1 MPVVP
6 YRSVADITP
15 RWVAVVDR
23 SFRIQSVNA
32 ALATHVGT
40 PADQL
45 AGQPVER
52 LSLDV
57 AWFGAWRERAEQCL
71 RSDQPTEYTFHRPAP
86 DSAVVRFRFT
96 PLPTADAL
104 VVVVEPPAAHA
115 PVADLFRRLM
125 SHVPFAAWLRDE
137 HTRYL
142 FVNAGYRQASGPDR
156 AWEGEALAEVWPADL
171 AEQFAASDRKVFASG
186 HPVETL
192 DTAPAADGQLRT
204 WHNVKFP
211 LVEADGR
218 RYAAGIAIDLTDRVK
233 LEEER
238 RGLERQLLQD
248 QKLESLG
255 VLAGGVA
262 HDFNNLLTTILGN
275 AGLARAT
282 VSDPS
287 PVSECMKRVEAAAM
301 RAAELCQQMLAYSG
315 RGQFVVREVNLNA
328 VVKDVSAVS
337 GAVLSK
343 RATVDFRLADPPPL
357 VRADAAQLRQV
368 LLNLLTNASDALGGA
383 DGRITVSTGRAQV
396 DAAFLARHPPAAHLE
411 PGEFA
416 VVEVADT
423 GAGMDDGTRARMF
436 EPFFTTK
443 FTGRGLG
450 LSAVQGIVRG
460 HAGVIEVDSRVGH
473 GSRFTVYLPA
483 ARPKPAAAPAASAAG
498 RPGRGRTVLVV
509 DDEEDVRAVTRRLLE
524 SVGFRVLL
532 ATDGQDGVTTFRN
545 FHEQVAVVLLDQT
558 MPRMSG
564 PEAFYEMRRVNPDA
578 RVILTSGYGRRETL
592 SAFDSAGLH
601 GFLRKPFTRE
611 ELLDVVCAAVGG

>member
-1 MPVVP
+1 
-6 YRSVADITP
+6 
-15 RWVAVVDR
+15 VAVVDR
-23 SFRIQSVNA
+23 SFRIRSANA
-32 ALATHVGT
+32 ALSAHLGT
-40 PADQL
+40 PAEQL
-45 AGQPVER
+45 IGQPVER
-52 LSLDV
+52 LKLD
-57 AWFGAWRERAEQCL
+57 AARYGEWLLRAEQCFQ
-71 RSDQPTEYTFHRPAP
+71 SDQPTEYTFHCPAP
-86 DSAVVRFRFT
+86 DSAAVRFRFT

-115 PVADLFRRLM
+115 PVADLFGRLM

-137 HTRYL
+137 HSRYL
-142 FVNAGYRQASGPDR
+142 FVNAGYRQAAGPDR
-156 AWEGEALAEVWPADL
+156 EWEGELLAEMWPAEL
-171 AEQFAASDRKVFASG
+171 AEQFTAGDRKLFASG
-186 HPVETL
+186 QPVETL
-192 DTAPAADGQLRT
+192 DTAPTADGQLRT

-211 LVEADGR
+211 LAEADGR
-218 RYAAGIAIDLTDRVK
+218 RYAAGIAVDVTDRVK
-233 LEEER
+233 LEEDR

-315 RGQFVVREVNLNA
+315 RGQFVVKEVSLNA
-328 VVKDVSAVS
+328 VAKDMAAVS

-343 RATVDFRLADPPPL
+343 RAVVEYRLADPPPV
-357 VRADAAQLRQV
+357 VRADATQLRQV
-368 LLNLLTNASDALGGA
+368 LLNLLTNASDSLGGA
-383 DGRITVSTGRAQV
+383 DGRISVSTGRVQV
-396 DAAFLARHPPAAHLE
+396 DAGFLARHPQAAHLE

-416 VVEVADT
+416 FVQVVDT

-460 HAGVIEVDSRVGH
+460 HGGVIEVASQVGQ

-483 ARPKPAAAPAASAAG
+483 ARPKPADAPLPGNPS

-509 DDEEDVRAVTRRLLE
+509 DDEEDVRSVTRRLLE
-524 SVGFRVLL
+524 SAGFRVLL
-532 ATDGQDGVTTFRN
+532 ATDGQDGVTTFRS

-564 PEAFYEMRRVNPDA
+564 PDAFHEMRRVDPAA
-578 RVILTSGYGRRETL
+578 RVILTSGYGRETL
-592 SAFDSAGLH
+592 SAFDSAGLL

-611 ELLDVVCAAVGG
+611 ELLDAVFAAAGN